1 MTLKDLHSKPLSEII
16 EKMDMVDLK
25 VHSDNNGNI
34 INIEIKYAAQQE
46 TDKGLSSDTPEEGIR
61 SHYRWL

>member
-46 TDKGLSSDTPEEGIR
+46 TDKGTVWR
-61 SHYRWL
+61 K

>member
-34 INIEIKYAAQQE
+34 INIEINYAAQQ
-46 TDKGLSSDTPEEGIR
+46 
-61 SHYRWL
+61 